1 MSFVI
6 RYNKDSSR
14 STVFVNNNG
23 SVSELRQGEKTF
35 KLGSPLQRN
44 WPSVE
49 KWIVSENIDKKFI
62 TTTQKNISY
71 DAKKIINILAS
82 FMRHPNMRRSD
93 FTINGFKYT
102 VDSYIFIME
111 NGRLIPFYI
120 TSDGVMLYKYV
131 MGKTFK
137 DIEVSNPE
145 FWVKDRGNQ
154 IVKFVSSE

>member
-1 MSFVI
+1 
-6 RYNKDSSR
+6 
-14 STVFVNNNG
+14 
-23 SVSELRQGEKTF
+23 
-35 KLGSPLQRN
+35 
-44 WPSVE
+44 
-49 KWIVSENIDKKFI
+49 
-62 TTTQKNISY
+62 
-71 DAKKIINILAS
+71 
-82 FMRHPNMRRSD
+82 MRHPNMRRSD